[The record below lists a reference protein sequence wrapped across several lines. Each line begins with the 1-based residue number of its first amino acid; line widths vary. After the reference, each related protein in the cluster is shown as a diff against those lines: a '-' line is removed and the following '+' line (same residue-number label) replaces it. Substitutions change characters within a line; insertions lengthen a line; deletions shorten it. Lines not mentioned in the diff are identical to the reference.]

1 MIAAEVK
8 GRDPKI
14 TCEIVDIY
22 TATKED
28 MAVLRKIG
36 TLDQIYGNNYE
47 ASYHL
52 R

>member
-14 TCEIVDIY
+14 TWEIVDIY

-28 MAVLRKIG
+28 MQFLEKLAHWTGYMGITMKRSI
-36 TLDQIYGNNYE
+36 I
-47 ASYHL
+47 
-52 R
+52 